1 MFSELKIVLSEIH
14 LLLAPD
20 REHEKVFEKV
30 TIIVRFIRAKSLRDI
45 LARAKVAPLEKK
57 KGFCRSGGGT
67 RCKIC

>member
-1 MFSELKIVLSEIH
+1 MFSELKTVLSEIH
-14 LLLAPD
+14 LLLASD

-30 TIIVRFIRAKSLRDI
+30 SIIGFIRAKILRDI

-57 KGFCRSGGGT
+57 KGFCRSCGGT

>member
-30 TIIVRFIRAKSLRDI
+30 TITGFIRAKSLRDI

-57 KGFCRSGGGT
+57 KGFCRSCGGT

>member
-20 REHEKVFEKV
+20 RVHEKVFEKV
-30 TIIVRFIRAKSLRDI
+30 TIIGFIRAKSLRDI

-57 KGFCRSGGGT
+57 KGFCRSCGGT

>member
-20 REHEKVFEKV
+20 REHENVLEKV
-30 TIIVRFIRAKSLRDI
+30 TIIGFIRAKSLRDI

-57 KGFCRSGGGT
+57 KGFCRSCGGT

>member
-30 TIIVRFIRAKSLRDI
+30 TIFGFIRAKSLRDI

-57 KGFCRSGGGT
+57 KGFCRSCGGT

>member
-30 TIIVRFIRAKSLRDI
+30 TIIGFIRAKSLRDI
-45 LARAKVAPLEKK
+45 LTRAKVAPLEKK
-57 KGFCRSGGGT
+57 KGFCRSCGGT

>member
-1 MFSELKIVLSEIH
+1 MFSELKIVLSKIH

-30 TIIVRFIRAKSLRDI
+30 TIIGFMRAKSLRDI
-45 LARAKVAPLEKK
+45 LARVKVVLLEKK
-57 KGFCRSGGGT
+57 KGFCRSCGGT